1 MGIAK
6 GNGCGLLS
14 ETTQNILFRLS
25 HKQLEESA
33 RKDTESDSKPPNVN
47 VLLVRRGRCGCWNQ
61 LASQV
66 SLRHRASR
74 GNTTVFHNS
83 IDADLKLTKANNPCC
98 PWLSRE
104 QEKLFHILEQ
114 QFSS

>member
-1 MGIAK
+1 MSIAK

-25 HKQLEESA
+25 HKQLEEST

-47 VLLVRRGRCGCWNQ
+47 VLLVRRGRCECWNQ

-66 SLRHRASR
+66 RLRHRGSR
-74 GNTTVFHNS
+74 GNTAVLHSST
-83 IDADLKLTKANNPCC
+83 DADLVSLA
-98 PWLSRE
+98 L
-104 QEKLFHILEQ
+104 
-114 QFSS
+114 